1 LSDDRDLHARPAE
14 CAFGHDA
21 IIAQRCQTILGNP
34 VPGSGAQGAGTPR
47 MFE

>member
-1 LSDDRDLHARPAE
+1 MTGTFTPGPAE
-14 CAFGHDA
+14 CAFRHDA
-21 IIAQRCQTILGNP
+21 IIAQCCLTILGKP